1 MSLRIEQY
9 RALKMTNEFLFEMLD
24 PKKTPRVPGDVRRRA
39 SHCLRHYPVL
49 RENGEPM
56 FSRDCIGIEHLV
68 LDSKG
73 LRIE

>member
-9 RALKMTNEFLFEMLD
+9 RALNMAKEFLFDMCD
-24 PKKTPRVPGDVRRRA
+24 PKKTPRVPSDVRRRA

-49 RENGEPM
+49 SENGEPI
-56 FSRDCIGIEHLV
+56 FSKDSYGIAHLV